1 MVSPQVCDTLIPFS
15 TLYPVSYPIRFPTIV
30 SWANQCIR
38 LDMETILLIV
48 IIIMSIILEYD
59 SQLYCILIRELW
71 YLATIQIQPL
81 KN

>member
-30 SWANQCIR
+30 SWANQWIR
-38 LDMETILLIV
+38 HVMDTLLSMV
-48 IIIMSIILEYD
+48 NIIMSITLEYN